1 MTQPAQEPIKESE
14 KSDEL
19 EHTDKTQYTPIFN
32 DKIRTA
38 VYIIGLIAVIAGV
51 VVSAMGFKDIGDTIT
66 VCGGILTGGFG
77 VAYNPVRLANK

>member
-1 MTQPAQEPIKESE
+1 MTQPAQEPVKEPA
-14 KSDEL
+14 KTDGP
-19 EHTDKTQYTPIFN
+19 EHAKDGYTPVFN
-32 DKIRTA
+32 DKVRTA
-38 VYIIGLIAVIAGV
+38 VYIVGLIAVIAGV